1 MSGARYPAFVEERYE
16 TELAH
21 SQRVLDDVD
30 RALERL
36 TEGTYG
42 SCETCGAPIYGA
54 DLEADPT
61 RRVCEQHLPLDP
73 VPGPADAID
82 FGDTAFGDTAFR
94 SDADL

>member
-1 MSGARYPAFVEERYE
+1 VEERYE

-42 SCETCGAPIYGA
+42 SCEACGAPIFGA

-61 RRVCEQHLPLDP
+61 RRVCEQHLALNSGIE
-73 VPGPADAID
+73 PG
-82 FGDTAFGDTAFR
+82 GDTAF
-94 SDADL
+94 